1 MYIMNQ
7 LKCLFFCLYFYSKL
21 SNFVENSRTRK
32 LMGVGFPLLHQR
44 PKMLP
49 GRVKRWG
56 RVLQAHWLIKRM
68 GGARC
73 FRYLKL
79 CPACDGSFP
88 AGLAFGGWH
97 RGLTSALISFFLYH
111 SSIQPYYLT
120 VGEDVFFSQSIPGR
134 QLSSVSSRG
143 QELEET
149 VLGQPAAQANWTE
162 KDQSEGRSR
171 SELQE
176 WDWWVVTDFLLDL
189 NKRLWLG
196 WDANRASVL
205 FCLQAVFTPKSDTL
219 SLVLSGSPADTS
231 LSEFDNSIF
240 SEPLE
245 ETLAAEI
252 TETITESLRN
262 ASHNLGCSRLL
273 LPDCLQY
280 SISQELLHLSS
291 CEPCGLKGA
300 LIDLCIDRGDQ
311 DSLCNVEQIVVDAS
325 LVPTFHVTLVLRLE
339 AGGLWP
345 KVQKLFKGSRSPQ
358 RSGTSPRHRS
368 IQRLS
373 TSFRAIKRKL
383 YSSEDLLIK
392 ECCWPNTPGAQF
404 HVDHGKISDTSGTDL
419 LPQKLNLLYTSVLF
433 SGIFSWLLF
442 NQREWCINRESLWIL
457 SNTRKVW
464 RMCLR
469 MLSTRNS
476 FCY

>member
-1 MYIMNQ
+1 MS
-7 LKCLFFCLYFYSKL
+7 F
-21 SNFVENSRTRK
+21 SRSQS
-32 LMGVGFPLLHQR
+32 L
-44 PKMLP
+44 
-49 GRVKRWG
+49 
-56 RVLQAHWLIKRM
+56 
-68 GGARC
+68 
-73 FRYLKL
+73 
-79 CPACDGSFP
+79 DGSFP
-88 AGLAFGGWH
+88 PSPVEDRSSKRLSWGSLLL
-97 RGLTSALISFFLYH
+97 RLT
-111 SSIQPYYLT
+111 
-120 VGEDVFFSQSIPGR
+120 
-134 QLSSVSSRG
+134 
-143 QELEET
+143 ELKKT
-149 VLGQPAAQANWTE
+149 NQRVAA
-162 KDQSEGRSR
+162 DQNCR
-171 SELQE
+171 SE
-176 WDWWVVTDFLLDL
+176 T
-189 NKRLWLG
+189 
-196 WDANRASVL
+196 
-205 FCLQAVFTPKSDTL
+205 
-219 SLVLSGSPADTS
+219 GSPADTS

-392 ECCWPNTPGAQF
+392 ECC
-404 HVDHGKISDTSGTDL
+404 
-419 LPQKLNLLYTSVLF
+419 
-433 SGIFSWLLF
+433 
-442 NQREWCINRESLWIL
+442 
-457 SNTRKVW
+457 
-464 RMCLR
+464 
-469 MLSTRNS
+469 
-476 FCY
+476 